1 MATTDNIQANVGPLL
16 CFFFNNNSSPVD
28 VYLFVLS
35 HLHEHDIHFCISFRF
50 KPKIVNSISDIIRWH
65 FTESYFQTIYWG

>member
-50 KPKIVNSISDIIRWH
+50 
-65 FTESYFQTIYWG
+65 